1 MQIIWKTIW
10 IDNFSSLPS
19 MHHNSYTNMAR
30 GKQQHFCRTLVNLDM
45 CPPLKHSELAKVN
58 VDFKVEVGYWAS
70 RNGLSDYKI

>member
-1 MQIIWKTIW
+1 
-10 IDNFSSLPS
+10 
-19 MHHNSYTNMAR
+19 MAR